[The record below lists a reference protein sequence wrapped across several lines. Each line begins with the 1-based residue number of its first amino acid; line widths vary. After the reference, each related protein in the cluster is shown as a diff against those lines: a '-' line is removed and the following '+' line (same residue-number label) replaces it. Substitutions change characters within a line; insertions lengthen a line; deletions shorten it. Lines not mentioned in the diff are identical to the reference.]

1 MADIT
6 LLNQAG
12 SLGTYDG
19 QSLSLT
25 SDLVSVVM
33 TDGLSLTMTS
43 DQPVWAD
50 GYLTYTLVLANATG
64 EFPYVGPVIT
74 SVLDPTLVTL
84 VDGSVILDST
94 TLVLGTDY
102 TFDGITGTLVVNLDD
117 VEIGNSS
124 TLTFQVQKI
133 A

>member
-12 SLGTYDG
+12 ALGTYDG

-25 SDLVSVVM
+25 SNLSSVVM
-33 TDGLSLTMTS
+33 TDGLSLTMS
-43 DQPVWAD
+43 ADQLVWAD
-50 GYLTYTLVLANATG
+50 GYLTYTLVLANAAG

-84 VDGSVILDST
+84 VDGSVILDAT

-102 TFDGITGTLVVNLDD
+102 TFDSITGTLVVNFDD
-117 VEIGNSS
+117 VAIGGSS